1 MEKSTINRYI
11 TIDYNTIVTKNIEY
25 AIVKSEIVNL
35 LTMYSSINQ
44 SQCGVNINE
53 LYKLMN
59 YFTPNNID
67 KILSALIKDNIIYKE
82 YTNVIIGDI
91 NGDGVINSADLL
103 KIRQHLLGI
112 NKLNGPYF
120 LSSDINY
127 DNTINS
133 ADLLKIRQHLLN
145 VKRIDGGK

>member
-1 MEKSTINRYI
+1 MVDTTIENFK
-11 TIDYNTIVTKNIEY
+11 KNIELNKLY
-25 AIVKSEIVNL
+25 
-35 LTMYSSINQ
+35 
-44 SQCGVNINE
+44 NIDIE
-53 LYKLMN
+53 YKLKDN
-59 YFTPNNID
+59 KKIIHTGSKT
-67 KILSALIKDNIIYKE
+67 KILKDNIIYKE